1 MWHLCMKVPQSVAV
15 GKGSAV
21 DRACCCTCC
30 RTILA
35 KKDAKVVTEADAEEM
50 EFWYQLEDD
59 YEIISFKAWNAVM
72 SQVQPSSSCEGR
84 GVFPYHAEKAPLRSM
99 GMCVSPAYM

>member
-1 MWHLCMKVPQSVAV
+1 MTPCVAPLYTSFQSVAM
-15 GKGSAV
+15 GEGSAV
-21 DRACCCTCC
+21 DRACCCICC

-72 SQVQPSSSCEGR
+72 AQVQPHPSCGGTAAFLNVR
-84 GVFPYHAEKAPLRSM
+84 RRRLCSVGA
-99 GMCVSPAYM
+99 